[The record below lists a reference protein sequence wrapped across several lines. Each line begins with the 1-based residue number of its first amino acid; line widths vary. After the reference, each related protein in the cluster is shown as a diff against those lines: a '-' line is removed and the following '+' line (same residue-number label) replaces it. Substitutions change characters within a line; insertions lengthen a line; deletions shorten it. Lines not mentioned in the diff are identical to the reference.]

1 MHRLKFM
8 ASWASS
14 QQESCI
20 SVCLVIRQ
28 EKQDI
33 GFGVKPNMDWW
44 IFLWKN
50 KSALLPPI
58 SGLLV
63 AYQQRWWHGT
73 SLIEASIFFFFHF
86 QQKDLVKLKLCWLI
100 FGSRDV
106 AGSIWLCMI
115 FHQWLYIL
123 LHLKGNWIAIKSL
136 EVAEVSLLL
145 LARRH
150 SYSTTISSCIR
161 RQNMWPWAYSCVNLL
176 LLKLAQIVNSLKT
189 IALIPAHLL
198 QCERPFIFTVNVF
211 LCSGNGFGKT
221 YIH

>member
-1 MHRLKFM
+1 MT
-8 ASWASS
+8 
-14 QQESCI
+14 
-20 SVCLVIRQ
+20 
-28 EKQDI
+28 
-33 GFGVKPNMDWW
+33 
-44 IFLWKN
+44 
-50 KSALLPPI
+50 
-58 SGLLV
+58 
-63 AYQQRWWHGT
+63 WHIT
-73 SLIEASIFFFFHF
+73 YRSFHIFFFHF

-176 LLKLAQIVNSLKT
+176 LLKLAQIVNSYWKQLPWSLHISYSVNALLFSLSTFFVLWKWFWKDIHTLDRHWLKCT
-189 IALIPAHLL
+189 SPPHSL
-198 QCERPFIFTVNVF
+198 F
-211 LCSGNGFGKT
+211 
-221 YIH
+221 YICIE